1 MNGTSTEAA
10 ATPEW
15 RRRLPM
21 IGLVA
26 AAWAVLPPY
35 TGPELDTATRVE
47 VADHVVPGALVL
59 LVAAFS
65 LGFSRRALSAPTAM
79 LVAGLT
85 VTLAGLWMT
94 FTHVPLVVQAVDRE
108 VSLGAAV
115 YHTLPGVAVLVLG
128 LVWAA
133 AYWRDSA

>member
-1 MNGTSTEAA
+1 MDGSSTAA
-10 ATPEW
+10 KVPAW
-15 RRRLPM
+15 RGRLPVV
-21 IGLVA
+21 GLVA
-26 AAWAVLPPY
+26 AVWAVLPPY
-35 TGPELDTATRVE
+35 TGPELATAARVE

-59 LVAAFS
+59 LVALAS
-65 LGFSRRALSAPTAM
+65 IVLSRRTAPPATAM

-94 FTHVPLVVQAVDRE
+94 FTHVPLVAQAIDNE
-108 VSLGAAV
+108 VPMGAAV
-115 YHTLPGVAVLVLG
+115 YHSVPGLAVLALG